1 MNVPNL
7 IASSNLAEKSNNCFE
22 EKGYSE
28 VGSTGTIAFAI
39 FVGATVL
46 SSSAVGKFVAE
57 YDFTS
62 PSYIQCINL
71 NQEKG
76 FADLC
81 TNNSIDLMKIENI
94 SKIKKMALFNANW
107 NGTGGSAFSQNAIAL
122 FETIIGMLDK
132 QPQIAPTGR
141 NSLLMQY
148 ELDDKSMLAFEVSED
163 RTEKVFIPKGNYAM
177 AQMETFT
184 ENVSQQIKESV
195 KLFYGF
201 K

>member
-94 SKIKKMALFNANW
+94 SKIKKWHYLMRI
-107 NGTGGSAFSQNAIAL
+107 GTVQAEVHFHRMQLLYLRRLLECWI
-122 FETIIGMLDK
+122 
-132 QPQIAPTGR
+132 
-141 NSLLMQY
+141 NSRRLRRQ
-148 ELDDKSMLAFEVSED
+148 VGI
-163 RTEKVFIPKGNYAM
+163 VC
-177 AQMETFT
+177 
-184 ENVSQQIKESV
+184 
-195 KLFYGF
+195 
-201 K
+201 